1 MKKLSALALALIL
14 LTIPVIGF
22 TENGSPESDAFT
34 QEGAEPAD
42 AAEDWSDEPTEGS
55 EAEDL
60 ADAPEEGAPSEDEAE
75 NETIPEPIDPASVS
89 RGAKPLYALIARALT
104 LGATPFDSEPDATT
118 AWALTYAALEQSAL
132 EGMTNGHV
140 SQEALDAAYG
150 AIFAVGALPE
160 MPDGFTLLRLED
172 GLYSVTSD
180 PGDVQYAP
188 YALDAFE
195 ENGAVS
201 AEAAVMITTS
211 YTPQDLFALV
221 RVSLTPDAQA
231 PFGARLSGFQPITGA
246 PAMTGA
252 EATTVLPDYKGIT
265 YGAVNVLDGKN
276 DTCWAYSEDETPGAV
291 LTLSSVVPETV
302 RGIRLTPA
310 YAKNNR
316 IALANNRVK
325 TFHVALSDGASYDFT
340 VEPDIGADDFA
351 RFTSFAFETAHEVTW
366 VSVEVTSVYPG
377 EKYADTCIS
386 EIALF

>member
-14 LTIPVIGF
+14 LAIPVLSF
-22 TENGSPESDAFT
+22 AESGAALDSEVVA
-34 QEGAEPAD
+34 QDGAEPAD
-42 AAEDWSDEPTEGS
+42 AAEDWSDEPAEG
-55 EAEDL
+55 AEVENL
-60 ADAPEEGAPSEDEAE
+60 TDAPEDEDESE
-75 NETIPEPIDPASVS
+75 PTPEPIDPAAVS
-89 RGAKPLYALIARALT
+89 QGAKPLHALIARALT
-104 LGATPFDSEPDATT
+104 LGAVPFDIEPDATT
-118 AWALTYAALEQSAL
+118 AWALTYAALEQGVL
-132 EGMTNGHV
+132 EGMADGRV
-140 SQEALDAAYG
+140 SQDALDAAYG
-150 AIFAVGALPE
+150 AIFAAGSLPE
-160 MPDGFTLLRLED
+160 MPEDFTLLKLED

-188 YALDAFE
+188 YALDAFDLD
-195 ENGAVS
+195 GAVS
-201 AEAAVMITTS
+201 AEAAVMITTN

-221 RVSLTPDAQA
+221 RVALSPDAAA

-252 EATTVLPDYKGIT
+252 EATMTLPDYKGIT
-265 YGAVNVLDGKN
+265 YDAANVLDGKN
-276 DTCWAYSEDETPGAV
+276 DTCWAYSEDEAPGAV

-325 TFHVALSDGASYDFT
+325 TIHVALSDGASYDFV

-351 RFTSFAFETAHEVTW
+351 RFTAFAFETAHEVTW
-366 VSVEVTSVYPG
+366 VSIEVTSVYPG
-377 EKYADTCIS
+377 DKYTDTCIS